1 MGVVDIT
8 ARLTEQDYADF
19 IALAKTCG
27 VTPFNLASAIVTAHI
42 HDSRA
47 IMARSRPQKRT
58 LKLVVGGQGDA

>member
-1 MGVVDIT
+1 MGVVDIR

-19 IALAKTCG
+19 IALAETCG

-47 IMARSRPQKRT
+47 MMMRGKPQRRS
-58 LKLVVGGQGDA
+58 LKLIAGGITDA